1 MNGFAQKVTDA
12 ISNLKSSPEYEPG
25 KEVAILVPVE
35 NKSATLKGIPLD
47 EAKISYIEGPRR
59 ITYNNFIL
67 ENSYVWSGNVPSD
80 IQVKLL
86 YLE

>member
-59 ITYNNFIL
+59 INMIDGGYYELRREQLICRVTGK
-67 ENSYVWSGNVPSD
+67 VR
-80 IQVKLL
+80 
-86 YLE
+86 

>member
-25 KEVAILVPVE
+25 KEVEILVPVE

-47 EAKISYIEGPRR
+47 EEKISYIEGPRR
-59 ITYNNFIL
+59 INMIDGGYYELRRGQLICRVTGK
-67 ENSYVWSGNVPSD
+67 VR
-80 IQVKLL
+80 
-86 YLE
+86 